1 VLITVVMPVYN
12 EVQTIEEI
20 LELVTANPL
29 KKEVIIIDD
38 GSTDGTVDLL
48 RDLLNARD
56 KKYFKPWIDDIRL
69 IEHPLN
75 CGKGAAVRSGL
86 EVARGNVII
95 VQDADLEYDP
105 DDYSKLLQPILSGR
119 SEVVYGSRFLGE
131 HKAMFYWHQV
141 GNKFLTFVTNI
152 LYNTTLTDMETCYK
166 CFTKEAI
173 KGMRLRSNRFEI
185 EPELTARL
193 LKRGYRIYEVPI
205 SYNGR
210 EYWQGKKITWK
221 DGLSALKALIYY
233 RIFD

>member
-1 VLITVVMPVYN
+1 MPVYN
-12 EVQTIEEI
+12 EAQTVRDI
-20 LELVTANPL
+20 LELVTSNPL
-29 KKEVIIIDD
+29 EKEIIIIDD
-38 GSTDGTVDLL
+38 GSTDGTVNLL
-48 RDLLNARD
+48 HDLLNARD

-69 IEHPLN
+69 IEHPVN
-75 CGKGAAVRSGL
+75 RGKGAAVRSGL
-86 EVARGNVII
+86 EAARGDVII

-105 DDYSKLLQPILSGR
+105 DDYSKLLRPILSGR

-152 LYNTTLTDMETCYK
+152 LYNTTLTDIETCYK

-210 EYWQGKKITWK
+210 EYRQGKKITWK

>member
-1 VLITVVMPVYN
+1 MLITVVMPVYN

>member
-1 VLITVVMPVYN
+1 
-12 EVQTIEEI
+12 
-20 LELVTANPL
+20 
-29 KKEVIIIDD
+29 
-38 GSTDGTVDLL
+38 
-48 RDLLNARD
+48 
-56 KKYFKPWIDDIRL
+56 
-69 IEHPLN
+69 
-75 CGKGAAVRSGL
+75 
-86 EVARGNVII
+86 

>member
-1 VLITVVMPVYN
+1 MPVYN

>member
-1 VLITVVMPVYN
+1 MLITVVMPVYN
-12 EVQTIEEI
+12 EAQTVRDI
-20 LELVTANPL
+20 LELVTSNPL
-29 KKEVIIIDD
+29 EKEIIIIDD
-38 GSTDGTVDLL
+38 GSTDGTVNLL
-48 RDLLNARD
+48 HDLLNARD

-69 IEHPLN
+69 IEHPVN
-75 CGKGAAVRSGL
+75 RGKGAAVRSGL
-86 EVARGNVII
+86 EAARGDVII

-105 DDYSKLLQPILSGR
+105 DDYSKLLRPILSGR

-210 EYWQGKKITWK
+210 EYRQGKKITWK

>member
-1 VLITVVMPVYN
+1 MLITVVMPVYN

-38 GSTDGTVDLL
+38 GSTDGTVNLL
-48 RDLLNARD
+48 HDLLNARD

-69 IEHPLN
+69 IEHPVN
-75 CGKGAAVRSGL
+75 RGKGAAVRSGL
-86 EVARGNVII
+86 EAARGDVII

-105 DDYSKLLQPILSGR
+105 DDYSKLLRPILSGR

-210 EYWQGKKITWK
+210 EYRQGKKITWK

>member
-1 VLITVVMPVYN
+1 MPVYN
-12 EVQTIEEI
+12 EAQTVRDI
-20 LELVTANPL
+20 LELVTSNPL
-29 KKEVIIIDD
+29 EKEIIIIDD
-38 GSTDGTVDLL
+38 GSTDGTVNLL
-48 RDLLNARD
+48 HDLLNARD

-69 IEHPLN
+69 IEHPVN
-75 CGKGAAVRSGL
+75 RGKGAAVRSGL
-86 EVARGNVII
+86 EAARGDVII

-105 DDYSKLLQPILSGR
+105 DDYSKLLRPILSGR

-210 EYWQGKKITWK
+210 EYRQGKKITWK